1 MRIATRHGRSVLI
14 SPDATSLVDVAEAS
28 QGRFGPGPRC
38 VYDAWD
44 EFVDWAEHASI
55 DFATEGIPLILAE
68 LGAPSPDP
76 RQVFAIGLNYRDHA
90 DESGFDYPTSPPTFT
105 KFASSF
111 TGPVGALSLPTATVD
126 WEAELVVVVGRRAER
141 VTAAEAW
148 SYVAG
153 LTVGQDYSERA
164 LQLAGPAPQF
174 SLGKSFPGFAPQGPW
189 LVTLDEVADPDDLPI
204 ECRINGEAMQ
214 RNSTKQLIFSV
225 PQLVEHL
232 SAVLPLMP
240 GDIVFTG
247 TPAGIGGARKP
258 ARFLLEGDVVETC
271 IGGIGEL
278 RQVCV
283 GSAET
288 GERQATA

>member
-14 SPDATSLVDVAEAS
+14 SPDSTSLVDVGEAS
-28 QGRFGPGPRC
+28 RGRFGPAPRS
-38 VYDAWD
+38 VYDAWA
-44 EFVDWAEHASI
+44 EFVEWAGHASI
-55 DFATEGIPLILAE
+55 DFAADGIPLILEE

-90 DESGFDYPTSPPTFT
+90 DESGLDYPTSPPTFT
-105 KFASSF
+105 KFAGSF
-111 TGPVGALSLPTATVD
+111 AGPVGELVLPAATVD

-141 VTAAEAW
+141 VTAAGAW

-189 LVTLDEVADPDDLPI
+189 LVTLDEIADPDDLSI
-204 ECRINGEAMQ
+204 ECRVNGEVMQ
-214 RNSTKQLIFSV
+214 SSSTKQLIFSV
-225 PQLVEHL
+225 PQLVERL

-240 GDIVFTG
+240 GDVVFTG

-258 ARFLLEGDVVETC
+258 ARFLREGDVVETT
-271 IGGIGEL
+271 ISGIGDL
-278 RQVCV
+278 RQLCV
-283 GSAET
+283 D
-288 GERQATA
+288 ATRRENDR

>member
-14 SPDATSLVDVAEAS
+14 SPDSTSLVDVGEAS
-28 QGRFGPGPRC
+28 RGRFGPTPRS
-38 VYDAWD
+38 VYDAWA
-44 EFVDWAEHASI
+44 EFVEWAGHASI
-55 DFATEGIPLILAE
+55 DFAADGIPLILEE

-90 DESGFDYPTSPPTFT
+90 DESGLDYPTSPPTFT
-105 KFASSF
+105 KFAGSF
-111 TGPVGALSLPTATVD
+111 AGPVGELVLPAATVD

-141 VTAAEAW
+141 VIAAGAW

-189 LVTLDEVADPDDLPI
+189 LVTHDEIADPDDLAI
-204 ECRINGEAMQ
+204 ECRVNGEVMQ
-214 RNSTKQLIFSV
+214 SSSTKQLIFSV
-225 PQLVEHL
+225 PHLVERL

-240 GDIVFTG
+240 GDVVFTG

-258 ARFLLEGDVVETC
+258 ARFLREGDVVETT
-271 IGGIGEL
+271 ISGIGDL
-278 RQVCV
+278 RQLCV
-283 GSAET
+283 D
-288 GERQATA
+288 ATRRENDR

>member
-28 QGRFGPGPRC
+28 QGRFGPGPRSI
-38 VYDAWD
+38 YDAWD

-214 RNSTKQLIFSV
+214 RSSTKQLIFSV

-258 ARFLLEGDVVETC
+258 ARFLLEGDVVETR

>member
-28 QGRFGPGPRC
+28 QGRFGPGPRS

-55 DFATEGIPLILAE
+55 DFAMKGIPLILAE

-189 LVTLDEVADPDDLPI
+189 LVTPDEVADPDDLPI

-214 RNSTKQLIFSV
+214 RSSTKQLIFSV

-258 ARFLLEGDVVETC
+258 ARFLLEGDVVETS

-283 GSAET
+283 AFAGT
-288 GERQATA
+288 GERQVTA